1 MAEEVQTPPS
11 RTVAIAQMMCAGAT
25 QQEIADKLGVHRH
38 TIAKAMDTP
47 EVLEEV
53 ERITNDARKAARRY
67 GGALVGKAAKVWDEA
82 LTATTG
88 ETCAKCGVPIPDHAI
103 RLRAA
108 DSVADRF
115 GLPKSEVQEVVAS
128 LSLAEK
134 SDAEIEREV
143 LSEAAAILDRLGK
156 HQLAAEVRTCS

>member
-82 LTATTG
+82 LSAASDCP
-88 ETCAKCGVPIPDHAI
+88 ECGASIPDHAI

-143 LSEAAAILDRLGK
+143 LVEAAAILDRLGK

>member
-38 TIAKAMDTP
+38 TIAKAMDTV
-47 EVLEEV
+47 EVQEEA
-53 ERITNDARKAARRY
+53 ERITADARKAARRH
-67 GGALVGKAAKVWDEA
+67 GGALVGKVAKAWDEA

-88 ETCAKCGVPIPDHAI
+88 DVCDKCGGGMPDHGI

-115 GLPKSEVQEVVAS
+115 GMPKTEVQEVVAS
-128 LSLAEK
+128 LTMADK
-134 SDAEIEREV
+134 SDDEIERAV
-143 LSEAAAILDRLGK
+143 LEEAAGVLDRLGK
-156 HQLAAEVRTCS
+156 HQLASEVRACF

>member
-11 RTVAIAQMMCAGAT
+11 RSVAIAQMMCAGAT

-47 EVLEEV
+47 DVLEEV
-53 ERITNDARKAARRY
+53 DRIMADARKAARRY

-82 LTATTG
+82 LAATTG
-88 ETCAKCGVPIPDHAI
+88 ACEDCGKPFPDHAI

-143 LSEAAAILDRLGK
+143 LVEAAAILDRLGK

>member
-38 TIAKAMDTP
+38 TVAKAMDTP

-67 GGALVGKAAKVWDEA
+67 GGALVGKVAKAWDEA
-82 LTATTG
+82 LNASVG
-88 ETCAKCGVPIPDHAI
+88 CRECGASIPDHGI

-115 GLPKSEVQEVVAS
+115 GMPKTEVQEVIAS
-128 LSLAEK
+128 LSMAEK
-134 SDAEIEREV
+134 ADDEIEREV
-143 LSEAAAILDRLGK
+143 LAEAAAILDRRGK
-156 HQLAAEVRTCS
+156 HELANEVRTCS